1 MFTPK
6 SLHVQ
11 LTELFQH
18 KPFFSRDEL
27 FIFYKQYDAE
37 LNEGTFGWRIHD
49 LKKKHIIKD
58 VRKGIYTL
66 EHKQFFSPHLDNTI
80 KKIAFFLSSIDPP
93 TNYNIWSTAWLNE
106 FIELQAT
113 SFIYVL
119 EVEKDSMSSVF
130 HKLKD
135 AKKHINVFL
144 KPDEKV
150 IENYISE
157 TSQSIVIEPKL
168 TRAPVSKKDHLVI
181 PTLEKILVDL
191 FCDEKLFF
199 AYQGKQLVKIYESC
213 LEKYF
218 INFSRLFNYAKRRN
232 REEAIKGFLTAHDRL
247 YDKVKQLI

>member
-1 MFTPK
+1 MFTRK

-27 FIFYKQYDAE
+27 FSFYKQYDSE

-49 LKKKHIIKD
+49 LKKKDIIKD
-58 VRKGIYTL
+58 VRKGVYTL
-66 EHKQFFSPHLDNTI
+66 EHKQVFSPHLDNTI

-135 AKKHINVFL
+135 AKKHINIFL
-144 KPDEKV
+144 KPFLFRCD
-150 IENYISE
+150 NSHSISNE
-157 TSQSIVIEPKL
+157 FGEIIKSIVLLYRIDD
-168 TRAPVSKKDHLVI
+168 R
-181 PTLEKILVDL
+181 
-191 FCDEKLFF
+191 
-199 AYQGKQLVKIYESC
+199 GQLGSP
-213 LEKYF
+213 
-218 INFSRLFNYAKRRN
+218 
-232 REEAIKGFLTAHDRL
+232 
-247 YDKVKQLI
+247 